1 MEVDGNGAG
10 GREGEAGEDGQA
22 AWSGSHHKEVIAHM
36 PTNVALIGVPSCVGG
51 VSLGSERGPDVLRQA
66 GLADRLR
73 AANVEVTDLGNV
85 PVPAHRRTSGTPQ
98 YATTESVARWVYKY
112 AWRALEEEMTPLVIG
127 GDHSVAI
134 GSIAAAAQ
142 SVPGLGIV
150 WIDAHPDFNTPATSP
165 TGNIHGMVLAIAAG
179 WGPASLVR
187 LAGFAPMVHPER
199 IVVIGARSIDAGET
213 NNLRDAGV
221 RVFDGEYVERHGIAV
236 SVREAMAYL
245 EGNQVKAVHVSVDLD
260 ILDPDRY
267 PGVSTPVRGGFDANE
282 LVDMVRTVAEATPV
296 ASMDLVEL
304 TPPEDRNGATL
315 EAALA
320 ACTGLL
326 GRRRAQHLVAS

>member
-1 MEVDGNGAG
+1 
-10 GREGEAGEDGQA
+10 
-22 AWSGSHHKEVIAHM
+22 M

-51 VSLGSERGPDVLRQA
+51 VPLGSERAPDALRQA

-73 AANVEVTDLGNV
+73 AAKLEVTDLGNV
-85 PVPAHRRTSGTPQ
+85 PVPARRRTSGIPQ

-112 AWRALEEEMTPLVIG
+112 AWRALEEEMTPLLIG
-127 GDHSVAI
+127 GDHSAAI

-142 SVPGLGIV
+142 CVPGLGIV

-199 IVVIGARSIDAGET
+199 VVVIGARTIDAGET

-221 RVFDGEYVERHGIAV
+221 RVLDGEHIARHGIAATV
-236 SVREAMAYL
+236 HEAMAYL
-245 EGNQVKAVHVSVDLD
+245 ERNQVKAVHVSVDMD
-260 ILDPDRY
+260 VLDPDRY
-267 PGVSTPVRGGFDANE
+267 PGVSTPVRGGLNAEE
-282 LVDMVRTVAEATPV
+282 LVKLAQKVAEAAPI
-296 ASMDLVEL
+296 ASMDVVEL
-304 TPPEDRNGATL
+304 TPPEDRNGVTQ

-320 ACTGLL
+320 VCTGLL
-326 GRRRAQHLVAS
+326 GTAAAQHLIARSA